1 MSEWGRDNPRLAAE
15 EAPAEKSLP
24 PPPPLPGAEIPALR
38 GASSSQ
44 QQPWTGPPPPLPGAE
59 IPALRGASSSQQQQ
73 PWTGPSSV
81 AHLGAFAAHSPVKK
95 TYSNPGG
102 RDPQNAEQQSEPRGQ
117 SLPRNVA
124 PPTRQDHALFSF
136 SQCCGSMTFWCG
148 SGSGS
153 GSADPCL

>member
-1 MSEWGRDNPRLAAE
+1 MSEWGRDDPRLAAAVE
-15 EAPAEKSLP
+15 EIPAEKSL

-59 IPALRGASSSQQQQ
+59 IPALRGASSQQQ
-73 PWTGPSSV
+73 PWTGPAV

-102 RDPQNAEQQSEPRGQ
+102 GGGGRDPQNAAIAAEQQLEPRGQ
-117 SLPRNVA
+117 SLPRNIA
-124 PPTRQDHALFSF
+124 PPTRQDPAATPSF
-136 SQCCGSMTFWCG
+136 HFHYGI
-148 SGSGS
+148 
-153 GSADPCL
+153 LI